1 MTWEHAF
8 ASQRP
13 WGEENCDPGECML
26 ALAVTSLQS
35 SIFPREIDALTT
47 LVKSRHYLSLYR
59 TIMSAHL
66 SYNAVLAIQSI
77 SVLYDLQAIGEWTPE
92 NRPLA
97 TVLPST
103 QPCPSKPP

>member
-1 MTWEHAF
+1 
-8 ASQRP
+8 
-13 WGEENCDPGECML
+13 ML

-97 TVLPST
+97 TLLPST
-103 QPCPSKPP
+103 LPCPSKPL